1 MSSQEQTIQAIQ
13 NYLES
18 DMPNAALLINGEWGA
33 GKTYFWKN
41 SIVPMLEKKSRHH
54 VYVSLYGVSSH
65 AEIEQQVLYG
75 IFPFLDSK
83 IARLGK
89 FIGEMN
95 GYRVPPIKY
104 VPKLH
109 RAVFCFDDLERSSLT
124 VSDVLGY
131 INRFIEQ
138 YETHVLILANE
149 VQITDDRYSA
159 VKEKVIG
166 KTFAMKPDMDL
177 AMSNIWSTLKNKSRL
192 LDNHRQSI
200 EKAIKSCDP
209 VNLRSAIQ
217 AVDNCNLV
225 LHRLE
230 KLPSLKEGVVDSVME
245 MTSAITMESKLNG
258 QLISHLRGLFANPQ
272 ALMFAAYSKREDE
285 NENSKLEFLEKFAA
299 RYFEGGLEKIPS
311 LQAILDFIESGWIDI
326 DLLHAQAL
334 ALTPNEKPEEADP
347 KHTFLRNIW
356 SLGDQKVIEVAQSYI
371 RDVNAGLITQA
382 QLLARAFSTLVFIAK
397 HQVIEQTPAQLLEQ
411 FLKAIEQLSLED
423 RFSEHDIGQWDAQ
436 NVFYGPLEA
445 EVVNLV
451 AALNAA
457 RDKFMERRHQERLRS
472 LFNEFDRDYEKF
484 LQRMMGKLDEDFFD
498 YAHRPVFAN
507 FDSEAFAD
515 VILKKNTLDIQHF
528 SQLLNQRYYRVV
540 NIADFL
546 KEESAVLL
554 KLASR
559 LKERLP
565 SVAASM
571 KRVVIGRVIEQ
582 LEQASKKLNPQ
593 LAPEEKLPTEST

>member
-13 NYLES
+13 NYLGSEI
-18 DMPNAALLINGEWGA
+18 PNSALLVNGEWGS

-41 SIVPMLEKKSRHH
+41 IIVPMLEKHSRHH

-83 IARLGK
+83 IARVGR
-89 FIGEMN
+89 FIGEMK

-104 VPKLH
+104 VPKLD
-109 RAVFCFDDLERSSLT
+109 RAVFCFDDLERSSLK

-149 VQITDDRYSA
+149 IQITDDRYSA
-159 VKEKVIG
+159 VKEKVVG
-166 KTFAMKPDMDL
+166 KTFAMKPNVDL
-177 AMSNIWSTLKNKSRL
+177 AMSNIWRTLKNKARL
-192 LDNHRQSI
+192 LDDHRQSI
-200 EKAIKSCDP
+200 EKVIASCEP

-230 KLPSLKEGVVDSVME
+230 RLPSLTEEVVDSVMA
-245 MTSAITMESKLNG
+245 MTGAITMESKSNP

-272 ALMFAAYSKREDE
+272 ALMFAAYSKRDDED
-285 NENSKLEFLEKFAA
+285 ENSKLECLEKFSA
-299 RYFEGGLEKIPS
+299 RYFEGSFDKIPS
-311 LQAILDFIESGWIDI
+311 LEAILDFIESGWIDI
-326 DLLHAQAL
+326 DLVHAQAL
-334 ALTPNEKPEEADP
+334 ALTPNEKFEDANP

-356 SLGDQKVIEVAQSYI
+356 SLDDQKIIEIAQSYI

-382 QLLARAFSTLVFIAK
+382 QILAQAFSTLVFIAK

-436 NVFYGPLEA
+436 NFFCGQLEA
-445 EVVNLV
+445 EVIKLIE
-451 AALNAA
+451 ALNIA
-457 RDKFMERRHQERLRS
+457 RDKFMERRHHERLLF
-472 LFNEFDRDYEKF
+472 LFNEFDTDYEKF
-484 LQRMMGKLDEDFFD
+484 LQRLTGKLDEDLFD
-498 YAHRPVFAN
+498 YPHSPVFAN
-507 FDSEAFAD
+507 FDAEAFAD
-515 VILKKNTLDIQHF
+515 VIMKKSTLDIQHF
-528 SQLLNQRYYRVV
+528 SQLLNQRYCRVV

-554 KLASR
+554 KLAGLLR
-559 LKERLP
+559 ERLP

-571 KRVVIGRVIEQ
+571 KRVAIGRVIEQ
-582 LEQASKKLNPQ
+582 LEQASKKLGPQ
-593 LAPEEKLPTEST
+593 LTQEGKTAG